1 MNDESTPKGAH
12 ESATTSLMV
21 SAGPDIALEARRPVF
36 QPMPEL
42 TIEQHHALKADIM
55 VRGIVVP
62 IVVDQHDRI
71 LDGHNRFRIAAE
83 LNIECPR
90 EIHHVV
96 DDDEAA
102 DLAVTLNCARR
113 HLTREQVREVIAGEL
128 ARRPGDSDRAIAR
141 RVGCSPST
149 VGAVRDPQVS
159 KLDTTQATIT
169 LAEIEASIARARK
182 AQGELIMLALSN
194 AIPAAEIITA
204 LTAQMRSYELSGA
217 AQDVVDT
224 IRRCFYGPAIDALL
238 DPETAESWRPQWDHD
253 TFLPLAEDDRA
264 ELLAAIG
271 GAR

>member
-1 MNDESTPKGAH
+1 MITVPTDSPQE
-12 ESATTSLMV
+12 
-21 SAGPDIALEARRPVF
+21 AGRF
-36 QPMPEL
+36 QRMPEL

-62 IVVDQHDRI
+62 IVVDQYGRTI
-71 LDGHNRFRIAAE
+71 DGHNRLRIAAE
-83 LNIECPR
+83 LHIDCPR
-90 EIHHVV
+90 EIHHVT

-141 RVGCSPST
+141 RVGCDHKT
-149 VGAVRDPQVS
+149 VAAVRAPSGEIPQS
-159 KLDTTQATIT
+159 PNMSRAKASAL
-169 LAEIEASIARARK
+169 LAEIEASIARARE

-204 LTAQMRSYELSGA
+204 LTVQMRFYELSGA
-217 AQDVVDT
+217 DQEVVDT

-238 DPETAESWRPQWDHD
+238 DPATTESWRPQWDHD
-253 TFLPLAEDDRA
+253 TFLPLPEDYRA